1 MSCFA
6 LISWSHLGGAQP
18 CALAVV
24 VSHVVPKATECK
36 IGSSLETA
44 LGCAARKQWFGDRA
58 VGTHGQMFPPL
69 LELVVLIHH
78 EGRPT
83 GKPLETAFARIW
95 LQLAILGIV
104 LFFLLFLN

>member
-18 CALAVV
+18 CALTVV
-24 VSHVVPKATECK
+24 VSHVVPKATDSK
-36 IGSSLETA
+36 IGSSLEAA
-44 LGCAARKQWFGDRA
+44 LGCASGKQWFGDRA
-58 VGTHGQMFPPL
+58 VGTHGQMFHPL

-78 EGRPT
+78 GGRPT
-83 GKPLETAFARIW
+83 GTSLETAFARIW

-104 LFFLLFLN
+104 LFFFSSFS